1 MRGCSMPGWLRVP
14 LIRAGRAPAL
24 LAVWCVV
31 SVVSPAAHA
40 AVSPLTREQ
49 SCASLGGGTAG
60 ARETWV
66 DTTPDRGNGLGR
78 RDRTNAP
85 RGLPPLVFLR
95 TATQSFNRRYDFV
108 VSRGRIWF
116 KSNAE
121 VTGIRQ
127 PWKALPLPACFDGQ
141 VASIS
146 ADDDEMIALDRQRHV
161 YTMDYALREPRY
173 FNWTRR
179 WTNIWRGSGR
189 QLPRGILAWSWS
201 VISPREDHF
210 WVDTAGNRQ
219 PVGADKVSHIWMLGG
234 GGQRLTYNDPWL
246 AADMSYEM
254 CGPRRGRLRAVNLSA
269 SGSTVFIIDRFG
281 DMYTRLYD
289 FDIAGND
296 PVFFRYSYYDQ
307 RRVRDPAIQLPSP
320 AWVQQPKIPGRITSA
335 ISIEK
340 IGVGAVHRVLRVEGL
355 DARGT
360 TGFWQKDITQR
371 SSRAWHFHRTGQP
384 LQGHTLDNRRGDGS
398 DKALGPGEDRPYAR
412 AAQGGDWTGE
422 IPNFNV
428 YCAPAR
434 LRIRFPSGER
444 LDLILHTLDSIRLTP
459 RARGLDNN
467 PRTMQATIEV
477 PAATLAGLPS
487 LPASARN
494 FIHTYLHDARF
505 TTTPAQATRGA
516 LVFPDL
522 GWTFTSAQTGQAG
535 PH

>member
-1 MRGCSMPGWLRVP
+1 M
-14 LIRAGRAPAL
+14 
-24 LAVWCVV
+24 
-31 SVVSPAAHA
+31 
-40 AVSPLTREQ
+40 
-49 SCASLGGGTAG
+49 GGGTAG
-60 ARETWV
+60 DRETWV
-66 DTTPDRGNGLGR
+66 DSTRDRGNGLR
-78 RDRTNAP
+78 PTDRTNAP
-85 RGLPPLVFLR
+85 RSLPPLVFLR
-95 TATQSFNRRYDFV
+95 TATQTFNRRYDFV
-108 VSRGRIWF
+108 VNRGRIWF

-179 WTNIWRGSGR
+179 WTNIWRGPGR

-201 VISPREDHF
+201 VISPREDRF
-210 WVDTAGNRQ
+210 WVDTAGNHQ
-219 PVGADKVSHIWMLGG
+219 PVGADKVSHIWMLSG

-254 CGPRRGRLRAVNLSA
+254 CGPHRGRLQAVNLSA
-269 SGSTVFIIDRFG
+269 SGSTIFIIDRFG

-296 PVFFRYSYYDQ
+296 PAFFRYSYDDQ

-320 AWVQQPKIPGRITSA
+320 PWVQQPKIPGRITSA

-340 IGVGAVHRVLRVEGL
+340 IGVGAVHRILRVEGL
-355 DARGT
+355 DAHGH
-360 TGFWQKDITQR
+360 TGFWQKDITQP
-371 SSRAWHFHRTGQP
+371 SSRAWRFHRSDQP
-384 LQGHTLDNRRGDGS
+384 LQGHRLDNRHGDSS
-398 DKALGPGEDRPYAR
+398 DKALGPGEDQRYAR
-412 AAQGGDWTGE
+412 TAQGSDWTGE

-428 YCAPAR
+428 YCTPAR
-434 LRIRFPSGER
+434 LRVQFPSGER
-444 LDLILHTLDSIRLTP
+444 LDLILHTVDSIRLTP

-467 PRTMQATIEV
+467 PRSMQATIEI
-477 PAATLAGLPS
+477 PPATLARLHNLPT
-487 LPASARN
+487 SARA
-494 FIHTYLHDARF
+494 FIETYLHDARF
-505 TTTPAQATRGA
+505 TATPVQVTRGA

-522 GWTFTSAQTGQAG
+522 GWTFTSTQAHADSRTRASSHTKRTPRSSLG
-535 PH
+535 PPVVSRVPLVGSGR